1 MNSSIINIESWF
13 IPIDIL
19 IITFTIITIVLPILF
34 LYLILF
40 DKRCRTIPMM
50 LVANSCL
57 TAFVFGCT
65 MLSSFIIILK
75 NDLKQI
81 YYPDSYCIFR
91 AYISYATCAVFNYS
105 FVLHALYQYSLVIY
119 PRIVYWQKR
128 QIQILFVFKTWILG
142 FLCPIVFLFNNE
154 IAYNYDNQVCQLPLR
169 FSFSVIYISFSVY
182 GIPVTMII
190 FIYFKLLK
198 YVREITKNIASINIL
213 SRARRELKMVRHIV
227 ILVTILIGV
236 GFVYAIFI
244 IMSFFNSLPK
254 YHFRIAYVFGS
265 SSFLLVIITLF
276 QFTDPLKISLRK
288 LINRRPNRT
297 APIIILTKK
306 KINV

>member
-13 IPIDIL
+13 TPIDIL
-19 IITFTIITIVLPILF
+19 IITFTTITIGLPILF
-34 LYLILF
+34 LYLILL
-40 DKRCRTIPMM
+40 DKACHTIPMM

-57 TAFVFGCT
+57 TAFVFACT
-65 MLSSFIIILK
+65 MFSSFIIMLR
-75 NDLKQI
+75 NDLERI

-91 AYISYATCAVFNYS
+91 AYISYGTCAVFNYS
-105 FVLHALYQYSLVIY
+105 FVLQALYQYIRVIY
-119 PRIVYWQKR
+119 PLVLFWQKR
-128 QIQILFVFKTWILG
+128 HIQILFVLKTWILG
-142 FLCPIVFLFNNE
+142 FLCPIIFLFTNE
-154 IAYNYDNQVCQLPLR
+154 IVYNHDNQVCQLPLR
-169 FSFSVIYISFSVY
+169 FSFSVIYISSSVY

-190 FIYFKLLK
+190 FIYYKLLQ
-198 YVREITKNIASINIL
+198 YVREMSKNVTSINVL
-213 SRARRELKMVRHIV
+213 ARARRELKMIRNIV

-288 LINRRPNRT
+288 LINRRPNKI

-306 KINV
+306 KINI